1 MAASTAHPFVY
12 LAEEAVEA
20 GSSPPESWRQYV
32 PLVVS
37 CLVIADILLGSPV
50 ANGVLKFA
58 NPEGAAAAENDNAPP
73 VDTSKRK
80 ERIDTSQVAQDAID
94 RANTAKELREY
105 LDARKTDTDRMVEM
119 RRKMDQ
125 EMQDFD
131 TNLQDMKDKA
141 AEETKD

>member
-1 MAASTAHPFVY
+1 M
-12 LAEEAVEA
+12 
-20 GSSPPESWRQYV
+20 
-32 PLVVS
+32 
-37 CLVIADILLGSPV
+37 
-50 ANGVLKFA
+50 
-58 NPEGAAAAENDNAPP
+58 
-73 VDTSKRK
+73 
-80 ERIDTSQVAQDAID
+80 AQDAID
-94 RANTAKELREY
+94 RANNAKELREY